1 MTPFRIGHGYDV
13 HALGPDLPLW
23 LGGVRVA
30 HTHGC
35 IAHSDGDVLI
45 HALCDALLGAAALGD
60 IGTHFPDTSS
70 EFRNIDSKILLKRT
84 VALLSAQGYAVGNV
98 DCTLCMQRPKIK
110 PYIPA
115 MRKALS
121 PMLHATAFP
130 FLSCTEG
137 AKARSTAGDGRAHRR
152 SLKEPGI
159 THKKSGTLCT
169 KASRLLRR
177 GNGSPA
183 RISFY
188 GRINTSRRPCR
199 PCWRPRLRLRRPLPS
214 CLPQARRW

>member
-84 VALLSAQGYAVGNV
+84 VELLSTRGYAIGNV

-121 PMLHATAFP
+121 EAMNITEEAISIKATTTEHLGFTGREEGVEAHAVA
-130 FLSCTEG
+130 L
-137 AKARSTAGDGRAHRR
+137 
-152 SLKEPGI
+152 I
-159 THKKSGTLCT
+159 
-169 KASRLLRR
+169 
-177 GNGSPA
+177 
-183 RISFY
+183 Y
-188 GRINTSRRPCR
+188 
-199 PCWRPRLRLRRPLPS
+199 
-214 CLPQARRW
+214 QQQ